1 MRVLRDFKATATRPL
16 VLYGRRGE
24 WRFDGSATVYPK
36 DARMELRPTV
46 TKTAS
51 GTTVTWRVK
60 VTGSDG
66 TILRAGAIKSFRL
79 RGVTTKTLFQVASR
93 TSSYDQYR
101 GTLRVGLKSTEPL
114 ASATNER
121 SLEGYLQG
129 VVPVRDAVDLAG
141 GGAEGAI
148 DRRALLRGPP
158 TATGRVVLR
167 RG

>member
-1 MRVLRDFKATATRPL
+1 MSQHGARGRALDGATSTEILAHYYQGATLGSIALDTPIRVRVLRDFKATATRPL

-66 TILRAGAIKSFRL
+66 TILRAGADQVVPAARRDHEDAL
-79 RGVTTKTLFQVASR
+79 PGRPRGPRPTT
-93 TSSYDQYR
+93 
-101 GTLRVGLKSTEPL
+101 STE
-114 ASATNER
+114 ER
-121 SLEGYLQG
+121 CGSG
-129 VVPVRDAVDLAG
+129 
-141 GGAEGAI
+141 
-148 DRRALLRGPP
+148 
-158 TATGRVVLR
+158 
-167 RG
+167 